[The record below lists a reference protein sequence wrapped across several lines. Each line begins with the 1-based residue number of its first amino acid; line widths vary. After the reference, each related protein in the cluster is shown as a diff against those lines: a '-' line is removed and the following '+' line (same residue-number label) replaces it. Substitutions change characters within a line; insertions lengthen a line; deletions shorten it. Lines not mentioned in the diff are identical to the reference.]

1 MNFTISL
8 LINIG
13 PKLAKEIPGVVKS
26 FKSYV
31 QKVNEIKATDP
42 ISTNVIR
49 GAFFPSKNK

>member
-8 LINIG
+8 LVNIG

-42 ISTNVIR
+42 ISTNVI
-49 GAFFPSKNK
+49 